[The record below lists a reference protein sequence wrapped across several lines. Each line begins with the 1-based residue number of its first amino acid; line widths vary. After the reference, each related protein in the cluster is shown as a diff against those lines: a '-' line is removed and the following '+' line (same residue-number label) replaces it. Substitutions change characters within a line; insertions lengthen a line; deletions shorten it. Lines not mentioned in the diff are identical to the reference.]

1 MERAR
6 ARDGEPAVKAV
17 VVGGGLAGAAAAWAL
32 AQRRLEVVLVRRG
45 PGATALC
52 WGTLDVAGASPDPTG
67 LPWRDPVRGEPLT
80 GGERLAF
87 LLRSRPGHPY
97 GVLFPGRDAARA
109 ARAVKD
115 ATAALDGWL
124 RPCGLGVEGSLDE
137 TRLLANVRGAVRV
150 CDFAFSDAAGGDVA
164 RAETLVLIDLP
175 ALPGYDARAAAR
187 ALGAE
192 LAALGVPGRSLR
204 VERPAWP
211 ERMLDAAACGPA
223 RLAALLDEDEA
234 AAELA
239 RALAAPGGEGRTLLF
254 PPVLGLARG
263 ERLRRALGAASGA
276 TVAELLGAPPWSP
289 AGLRLDRALLE
300 ALGRSGVEVHTGRAA
315 QILRRDG
322 RATGVEV
329 EAPEGRASLPAR
341 CVVLATGRFTGGG
354 LGERDDRV
362 CEALLDLPV
371 FDEWGRRLDRDPARR
386 SLRRPY
392 ADPQP
397 LFAGG
402 VRTDGRLRPLD
413 AAGRPALANLV
424 AAGELI
430 GGFDPALQ
438 HTGLGFALL
447 SGLRAGEEAAH
458 LAREVER

>member
-6 ARDGEPAVKAV
+6 AGHGEPAVKAV
-17 VVGGGLAGAAAAWAL
+17 VVGGGLAGAVAAWAL
-32 AQRRLEVVLVRRG
+32 AQRRLDVLLVRRA
-45 PGATALC
+45 PGATALA
-52 WGTLDVAGASPDPTG
+52 WGTLDVAGASPDPSG

-80 GGERLAF
+80 GGERLGF
-87 LLRSRPGHPY
+87 LLRSRTSHPY
-97 GVLFPGRDAARA
+97 GVLFPERDAARA

-115 ATAALDGWL
+115 AGAALDGWL

-150 CDFAFSDAAGGDVA
+150 SDLAFSDVAGGDVA
-164 RAETLVLIDLP
+164 RAQTLVLIDLP
-175 ALPGYDARAAAR
+175 GLPGYDARAAAH

-192 LAALGVPGRSLR
+192 LAALGVPARSIR

-211 ERMLDAAACGPA
+211 ERMLDAAADSPA
-223 RLAALLDEDEA
+223 RLAALLDDEA
-234 AAELA
+234 AASELA
-239 RALAAPGGEGRTLLF
+239 GAVAPLGGEGRTLLF
-254 PPVLGLARG
+254 PPVLGIARG
-263 ERLRRALGAASGA
+263 APLRRALAEASGA
-276 TVAELLGAPPWSP
+276 AVAELLGAPPWSP

-300 ALGRSGVEVHTGRAA
+300 ALGRSGVEVRTGRAT
-315 QILRRDG
+315 QVLREGD

-329 EAPEGRASLPAR
+329 ETEQGRATLPAR

-362 CEALLDLPV
+362 CETLVGLPV

-386 SLRRPY
+386 SLRRRY

-438 HTGLGFALL
+438 RTGLGFALM

-458 LAREVER
+458 LARGAEP